1 MTHEQRSRC
10 MAAIKSK
17 GTKPEMEVRRFLFSK
32 GLRYRVNNHKLP
44 GSPDIV
50 LKKYRTVIFIDGC
63 FWHGHKGCKYY
74 RLPKTNIDFWRHKI
88 VMNIARDYANNVDFV
103 FGNVRLKQWLREIL
117 HWKHYILILSVQRLN
132 IINKT
137 LIPI

>member
-1 MTHEQRSRC
+1 MADVMTHEQRSRC

-63 FWHGHKGCKYY
+63 FWHGHKNCKAST
-74 RLPKTNIDFWRHKI
+74 LPTSNTDFWRTKI
-88 VMNIARDYANNVDFV
+88 ESNIERDTKEQMQLEQMGYKV
-103 FGNVRLKQWLREIL
+103 FIIWQCQLKSKERE
-117 HWKHYILILSVQRLN
+117 N
-132 IINKT
+132 T
-137 LIPI
+137 LQSIVEKLTAKN

>member
-1 MTHEQRSRC
+1 MADVMTHEQRSRC

-50 LKKYRTVIFIDGC
+50 LKKNIELLFLLTGASGMGIKDASIIDYR
-63 FWHGHKGCKYY
+63 K
-74 RLPKTNIDFWRHKI
+74 P
-88 VMNIARDYANNVDFV
+88 
-103 FGNVRLKQWLREIL
+103 
-117 HWKHYILILSVQRLN
+117 ILIFGDIR
-132 IINKT
+132 
-137 LIPI
+137 